1 MESPDQKLYFASDYM
16 EGAHPRVL
24 QALVETNMVSVP
36 GYGSDR
42 FCEDAR
48 GRILGA
54 CACPNGEV
62 HFVGGG
68 TQANQV
74 VIDAL
79 LEPWQGVVAAATGH
93 VNVHEAGAIEATGHK
108 VLALPSSEGKLAAS
122 DVRECWDAWHEDGNW
137 EHMVEPGAV
146 YLSQPTEYG
155 TLYSLA
161 ELEGIS
167 AACRQTGMK
176 LFVDGARL
184 AYGLACTGND
194 VSLPDLAR
202 LADAFYIGGTKCGA
216 LCGEAIV
223 FPRAGIAPRFFT
235 RIKQH
240 GALFA
245 KGRLLGV
252 QFGALF
258 TDGLYFE
265 LGRVAVESAER
276 IRTALHD
283 KGYRIYIESP
293 TNQTFFVVGD
303 ARMEELAEHVVFVFD
318 RKLDDAH
325 TVIRLCT
332 SWATRPEDVD
342 ALLGLL

>member
-1 MESPDQKLYFASDYM
+1 MESPDQKLYFAPDYM

-167 AACRQTGMK
+167 AVCRQTGMK

-184 AYGLACTGND
+184 AYDLACTGND

-216 LCGEAIV
+216 LCGEAVV
-223 FPRAGIAPRFFT
+223 FPRAGTAPRFFT
-235 RIKQH
+235 RIKRH

-303 ARMEELAEHVVFVFD
+303 ARMEELAEHVVFAFD